1 MDLVQTLFSYQ
12 LQGVSDSLDSSK
24 ELRHSLCCMENTT
37 MQKPEMGLAQEVT
50 PSGIRYCLYARKST
64 EQEDKQALS
73 IESQVKE
80 MQSLAEREGLE
91 IVEIKREA
99 HSSKEVGQRPVY
111 NELINEIRQG
121 KFNGILTWA
130 PDRLSRNAGDLGS
143 VVDLMDQGLLQE
155 IRTYG
160 QKFTN
165 NPNEKFLLM
174 ILGSQAKLENDN
186 KMVNVK
192 RGLRARCEMGLWPSV
207 PPTGYLSH
215 SDRNKKCEVVL
226 DERRADVIKQM
237 YEKVAYDGWSGRKL
251 YHWLRDD
258 IRFRTKHGKPLTLSN
273 IYIILKSTFYYGEF
287 EYPKGSGQ
295 WYKGIHEPI
304 ITKDL
309 YLQVQ
314 KQITSDH
321 LVRSQDKEFAF
332 TKMLTCGLC
341 GSGVTAD
348 EKFKNLKDGTQARYV
363 YYGCT
368 KFRDKNC
375 KCGHI
380 REEDLIEQMANI
392 LDTVSLDEIGMKDKI
407 KAEIESH
414 NEFQET
420 VLGKVVKEKIKIKE
434 IDIRNYAKHILR
446 KRPIY
451 EKRELLKHLRSKLVL
466 KNKQLSLS
474 N

>member
-1 MDLVQTLFSYQ
+1 
-12 LQGVSDSLDSSK
+12 
-24 ELRHSLCCMENTT
+24 MENTT
-37 MQKPEMGLAQEVT
+37 IQKLETGLVS
-50 PSGIRYCLYARKST
+50 PLGVKYCLYARKST

-80 MQSLAEREGLE
+80 MISLAEREGLE
-91 IVEIKREA
+91 IIEIKRES

-143 VVDLMDQGLLQE
+143 VVDLMDQGLLHE

-215 SDRNKKCEVVL
+215 SDRNKKCEVVR
-226 DERRADVIKQM
+226 DEQRADVIKQM
-237 YEKVAYDGWSGRKL
+237 YEKVAYDGWSGRKIF
-251 YHWLRDD
+251 YWLKDD
-258 IRFRTKHGKPLTLSN
+258 IRFRTKNGKPLTLSN

-287 EYPKGSGQ
+287 EYPKGSDK
-295 WYKGIHEPI
+295 WYKGVHEPI

-314 KQITSDH
+314 NKITSDH
-321 LVRSQDKEFAF
+321 VVRNQDKEFAF
-332 TKMLTCGLC
+332 TKMITCGLC

-348 EKFKNLKDGTQARYV
+348 EKFKKLKDGTVNRYV

-368 KFRDKNC
+368 KFKDKNC
-375 KCGHI
+375 PCGYV
-380 REEDLIEQMANI
+380 REEDLIEQLANI
-392 LDTVSLDEIGMKDKI
+392 LDVVSLDEIGMKDKI
-407 KAEIESH
+407 KSEIESH
-414 NEFQET
+414 NEFQES
-420 VLGKVVKEKIKIKE
+420 VLGKEVREKIKIKE

-446 KRPIY
+446 KRPMH

-466 KNKQLSLS
+466 KDKQLSLVEIA

>member
-1 MDLVQTLFSYQ
+1 MKTI
-12 LQGVSDSLDSSK
+12 
-24 ELRHSLCCMENTT
+24 EM
-37 MQKPEMGLAQEVT
+37 PEAGLAQET
-50 PSGIRYCLYARKST
+50 PQKIRYCLYARKST

-111 NELINEIRQG
+111 NELMAEIRQG

-143 VVDLMDQGLLQE
+143 VVDLMDQKLLHE

-207 PPTGYLSH
+207 PPTGYLSNP
-215 SDRNKKCEVVL
+215 DRNKKCEVVI
-226 DERRADVIKQM
+226 DEQRAGVIKQM
-237 YEKVAYDGWSGRKL
+237 FEKVAYDGWSGRKL
-251 YHWLRDD
+251 FKWLSND
-258 IRFRTKHGKPLTLSN
+258 IRFKTKHGKPLTLSN
-273 IYIILKSTFYYGEF
+273 IYIILKSSFYYGEF

-295 WYKGIHEPI
+295 WYKGKHEPI
-304 ITKDL
+304 LTKEL
-309 YLQVQ
+309 YNLVQ
-314 KQITSDH
+314 EKITSDH
-321 LVRSQDKEFAF
+321 LVHAQDKEFAF
-332 TKMLTCGLC
+332 TKMITCGLC

-348 EKFKNLKDGTQARYV
+348 EKFKKLKDGTTNRYV

-368 KFRDKNC
+368 KFKDKDC
-375 KCGHI
+375 PCGYI
-380 REEDLIEQMANI
+380 REEELTEQLAEI
-392 LDTVSLDEIGMKDKI
+392 LDTVSLDEIGMKDRI
-407 KAEIESH
+407 KAEILAH
-414 NEFQET
+414 NEFQES
-420 VLGKVVKEKIKIKE
+420 VLGREVKEKIKIKE

-446 KRPIY
+446 KRPVY
-451 EKRELLKHLRSKLVL
+451 EKREVLSHLRSRMILREK
-466 KNKQLSLS
+466 KLSLVA
-474 N
+474 

>member
-1 MDLVQTLFSYQ
+1 MT
-12 LQGVSDSLDSSK
+12 K
-24 ELRHSLCCMENTT
+24 NTI
-37 MQKPEMGLAQEVT
+37 QKLEIGLAQGVVL
-50 PSGIRYCLYARKST
+50 PSGIKYCLYARKST

-73 IESQVKE
+73 IESQVRE
-80 MQSLAEREGLE
+80 MISLAEREGLE
-91 IVEIKREA
+91 IVEIKRES

-111 NELINEIRQG
+111 NELMSEIRQG

-143 VVDLMDQGLLQE
+143 VVDLMDQGLLHE

-226 DERRADVIKQM
+226 DPQRSNVIKQI

-251 YHWLRDD
+251 FYWLKDD
-258 IRFRTKHGKPLTLSN
+258 IRFRTKNGKPLTLSN

-287 EYPKGSGQ
+287 EYPKGSGV
-295 WYKGIHEPI
+295 WYTGKHEPI

-309 YLQVQ
+309 YNQVQ
-314 KQITSDH
+314 SKITNEH
-321 LVRSQDKEFAF
+321 AVRTQDKEFAF
-332 TKMLTCGLC
+332 TRMITCGLC

-348 EKFKNLKDGTQARYV
+348 EKFKKLKDGSTARYV

-368 KFRDKNC
+368 KFKDKNC
-375 KCGHI
+375 PCGYL
-380 REEDLIEQMANI
+380 REEELIEQLANI
-392 LDTVSLDEIGMKDKI
+392 LDTISLDEIGMKDKI

-414 NEFQET
+414 NEFQES
-420 VLGKVVKEKIKIKE
+420 VLGKKVSEKIKIKD

-446 KRPIY
+446 KRSLY
-451 EKRELLKHLRSKLVL
+451 EKRELLSHLKSKLSM
-466 KNKQLSLS
+466 KNKQITLHSD
-474 N
+474 

>member
-1 MDLVQTLFSYQ
+1 MT
-12 LQGVSDSLDSSK
+12 
-24 ELRHSLCCMENTT
+24 NTT
-37 MQKPEMGLAQEVT
+37 IQEPDMGLAQEVS
-50 PSGIRYCLYARKST
+50 PSGIKYCLYARKST

-80 MQSLAEREGLE
+80 MITLAEREGLE
-91 IVEIKREA
+91 IVEIKRES

-143 VVDLMDQGLLQE
+143 VVDLMDQGLLHE

-215 SDRNKKCEVVL
+215 SDRNRKCEVVL
-226 DERRADVIKQM
+226 DPQRSDVIKQM

-251 YHWLRDD
+251 FFWLKDD

-273 IYIILKSTFYYGEF
+273 IYIILRSTFYYGDF

-295 WYKGIHEPI
+295 WYKGVHDPI

-309 YLQVQ
+309 YMQVQ
-314 KQITSDH
+314 EKMRDENKVGTQY
-321 LVRSQDKEFAF
+321 KEFAF
-332 TKMLTCGLC
+332 TRMLTCGLC
-341 GSGVTAD
+341 GSGVTAQ
-348 EKFKNLKDGTQARYV
+348 EKFRKLADGTTNRYI

-368 KFRDKNC
+368 KFKDKTC
-375 KCGHI
+375 PCGYI
-380 REEDLIEQMANI
+380 REEELIEQIATI
-392 LDTVSLDEIGMKDKI
+392 LDTISLDEIGMKDKI

-414 NEFQET
+414 NEFQES
-420 VLGKVVKEKIKIKE
+420 VLGKAVKEKVKIKE

-446 KRPIY
+446 KRPLH
-451 EKRELLKHLRSKLVL
+451 EKRELLKHLKSKMIL
-466 KNKQLSLS
+466 KEKQLTLLS
-474 N
+474 

>member
-1 MDLVQTLFSYQ
+1 MKKTA
-12 LQGVSDSLDSSK
+12 
-24 ELRHSLCCMENTT
+24 
-37 MQKPEMGLAQEVT
+37 QKPEIRLAQGVV
-50 PSGIRYCLYARKST
+50 PLSGIKYCLYARKST

-73 IESQVKE
+73 IESQVRE
-80 MQSLAEREGLE
+80 MISLAEREGLE
-91 IVEIKREA
+91 IVEIKRES

-111 NELINEIRQG
+111 NELMSEIRQG

-143 VVDLMDQGLLQE
+143 VVDLMDQGLLHE

-226 DERRADVIKQM
+226 DPQRSNVIKQI

-251 YHWLRDD
+251 FYWLKDD
-258 IRFRTKHGKPLTLSN
+258 IRFRTKNGKPLTLSN

-287 EYPKGSGQ
+287 EYPKGSGV
-295 WYKGIHEPI
+295 WYTGKHEPI

-309 YLQVQ
+309 YNQVQ
-314 KQITSDH
+314 SKITNEH
-321 LVRSQDKEFAF
+321 AVRTQDKEFAF
-332 TKMLTCGLC
+332 TRMITCGLC

-348 EKFKNLKDGTQARYV
+348 EKFKKLKDGSTARYV

-368 KFRDKNC
+368 KFKDKNC
-375 KCGHI
+375 PCGYL
-380 REEDLIEQMANI
+380 REEELIEQLANI
-392 LDTVSLDEIGMKDKI
+392 LDTISLDELGMKDKI

-414 NEFQET
+414 NEFQES
-420 VLGKVVKEKIKIKE
+420 VLGKKVSEKIKIKD

-446 KRPIY
+446 KRSLY
-451 EKRELLKHLRSKLVL
+451 EKRELLKHLRSKIIL
-466 KNKQLSLS
+466 KEKIIYLS
-474 N
+474 